1 MPPMRCNVFHHSC
14 TVAWACTKLCMMCM
28 TVGIYMAVL
37 YYHDIWMNISAF
49 HVIHY
54 ILHFLAKFEPSL
66 SKPLSCFLLGWSTP
80 AATLLPRSR
89 GKPVQLEVKISLT
102 RLL

>member
-1 MPPMRCNVFHHSC
+1 
-14 TVAWACTKLCMMCM
+14 
-28 TVGIYMAVL
+28 MAVL
-37 YYHDIWMNISAF
+37 YYHDIRMNISAF

-89 GKPVQLEVKISLT
+89 GKPVQLGVKICLT
-102 RLL
+102 RLLWPK

>member
-1 MPPMRCNVFHHSC
+1 
-14 TVAWACTKLCMMCM
+14 
-28 TVGIYMAVL
+28 
-37 YYHDIWMNISAF
+37 MNILAF

-66 SKPLSCFLLGWSTP
+66 SKPLSCFLQGWSTP

-89 GKPVQLEVKISLT
+89 GKPVQLGVKTFLIH
-102 RLL
+102 LLWLK